1 MSTPNTFTTFLE
13 TQLNDQQRQAVTPKD
28 GVFLVCAGAGSG
40 KTRVITARITNLL
53 LNENVAPNAIVALT
67 FTNKA
72 AREMQERVQ
81 KFLGQE
87 RGIPFVGTFHAYC
100 LRLLKTYGLGSE
112 HKTAGTQPF
121 SLMDEDDQEKLV
133 RSLIKKF
140 ALEKKVTHKH
150 VLSSLSLFKNDIVS
164 LKDLDPN
171 KITDPL
177 LRQFFVAYEQ
187 EKRAAHCLDFDDL
200 IIEALR
206 LITTNKQCRQTLQ
219 TMIKHVL
226 VDEYQDTNR
235 IQHALIK
242 ALTINDHG
250 ERSVDS
256 LCVVGDEDQSIYSW
270 RGATVSN
277 MLQFAKDFPGV
288 QRVTINQNYRS
299 VCQILDVANAV
310 ISNNTERNPKHL
322 WSDRT
327 GTNRVRILSCMTPY
341 QESTLI
347 ALYAQILHKRNE
359 CQKLAVLYRSHY
371 QSRLV
376 EEALIRLSVPYKVIG
391 GIQFYER
398 QEIKDIMAYL
408 RLANNPYDRLAF
420 TRSINVPHRGLGE
433 KFIETAMS
441 TWAQQPFSDVHAIG
455 KELIEKELVTGI
467 RKQALE
473 DYLATITALEQC
485 TSAQAAVEVV
495 IEETQFFAHIKSSYD
510 TEEARA
516 RSENIHELLSALV
529 GLQER
534 GIITV
539 RAFLEEV
546 ALLQEHIADAK
557 ATKNCIQLM
566 TLHSA
571 KGLEFDTIF
580 ITGLEEGILP
590 SNHAL
595 YQPETLE
602 EERRLLYVGITRAR
616 ERILITQCEQRTIY
630 GQLSYQQSSRFV
642 KEIPEGLA
650 LTYDCT
656 TWDQISCLTNVQ
668 NWLSGTARPSSSA
681 SSDSEPPRERDPFDL
696 DLPFLKQDS
705 YKPSFM
711 SKPQSTSA
719 ITPALHTPLPLRK
732 STWNTSIRNVS
743 SVPTPT
749 TAASAPRVSKDNLA
763 MWKKHQPVK
772 HAVFGTGIIEQIEE
786 QDGQATRLTIRFKQG
801 LKKIAASFVERA

>member
-1 MSTPNTFTTFLE
+1 MSISNTFTTFLD
-13 TQLNDQQRQAVTPKD
+13 TQLNEQQRQAVTPKQ

-53 LNENVAPNAIVALT
+53 LNENVDPRAIVALT

-81 KFLGQE
+81 HFLGQE

-100 LRLLKTYGLGSE
+100 LRLLKTYGLPTKEKKESE
-112 HKTAGTQPF
+112 EKQLF

-140 ALEKKVTHKH
+140 ALDKKVTPKQ
-150 VLSSLSLFKNDIVS
+150 VLSGLSLFKNDAVK
-164 LKDLDPN
+164 LKDLEPQN
-171 KITDPL
+171 ITDPL

-200 IIEALR
+200 LIEALR
-206 LITTNKQCRQTLQ
+206 LITSNKQCRAQLHNT
-219 TMIKHVL
+219 IRHVL
-226 VDEYQDTNR
+226 VDEYQDTNK
-235 IQHALIK
+235 IQHTLIK
-242 ALTINDHG
+242 ALTLNDDN
-250 ERSVDS
+250 ECFVDS

-277 MLQFAKDFPGV
+277 MLQFAKDFPDV

-322 WSDRT
+322 WSERT

-347 ALYAQILHKRNE
+347 ALYAQMLHRRNE
-359 CQKLAVLYRSHY
+359 SHKLALLYRSHY
-371 QSRLV
+371 QSRLL
-376 EEALIRLSVPYKVIG
+376 EEALIRLSVPYRVIG

-398 QEIKDIMAYL
+398 QEIKDIMSYL
-408 RLANNPYDRLAF
+408 RLANNPFDRLAF
-420 TRSINVPHRGLGE
+420 TRSIGVPSRGLGE
-433 KFIETAMS
+433 KFVETVMNS
-441 TWAQQPFSDVHAIG
+441 WSQQPFFDVYAVSADI
-455 KELIEKELVTGI
+455 IAKELVTGSK
-467 RKQALE
+467 KQAFE
-473 DYLATITALEQC
+473 DYLAIIKELAQC
-485 TSAQAAVEVV
+485 TNAQQAVEL
-495 IEETQFFAHIKSSYD
+495 ILDKTQFLAHIKSNYD
-510 TEEARA
+510 AEEARA
-516 RSENIHELLSALV
+516 RTENVHELLSALV

-534 GIITV
+534 GITTV
-539 RAFLEEV
+539 RAFLDEV

-557 ATKNCIQLM
+557 ATKNCVQLM

-571 KGLEFDTIF
+571 KGLEFDTVVIS
-580 ITGLEEGILP
+580 GLEEGILP

-616 ERILITQCEQRTIY
+616 ERLFITKAEQRTIY
-630 GQLSYQQSSRFV
+630 GQLSYQQPSRFV
-642 KEIPEGLA
+642 KEVPSKLA
-650 LTYDCT
+650 LSYDCT
-656 TWDQISCLTNVQ
+656 TWDQITCLTNVQ
-668 NWLSGTARPSSSA
+668 NWVNGAAPQPHTQPHTESHQTAHSLF
-681 SSDSEPPRERDPFDL
+681 DRDPFETDQSYQPTQVSTHAPARKISTFNP
-696 DLPFLKQDS
+696 PFAHK
-705 YKPSFM
+705 KVAP
-711 SKPQSTSA
+711 A
-719 ITPALHTPLPLRK
+719 VTPAR
-732 STWNTSIRNVS
+732 
-743 SVPTPT
+743 
-749 TAASAPRVSKDNLA
+749 ASKDNLST
-763 MWKKHQPVK
+763 WKKHQPVK
-772 HAVFGTGIIEQIEE
+772 HAVFGTGIIESVEE